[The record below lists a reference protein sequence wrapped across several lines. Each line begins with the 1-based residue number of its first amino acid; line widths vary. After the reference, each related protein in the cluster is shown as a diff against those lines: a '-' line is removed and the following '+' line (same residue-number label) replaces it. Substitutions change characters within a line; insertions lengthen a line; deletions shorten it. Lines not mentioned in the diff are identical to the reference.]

1 MASDLKNVIRDAVK
15 VKRKCISNNR
25 FKIIVQLTRDGYEVL
40 AVGRSLRLHYGN
52 LRGHL
57 LTIMTLAVWCCCDRL
72 SHQDLGVV
80 RVGRLKRNNINHADI
95 SGRRRLQDNFFLEG
109 CAAQSLLNRL
119 AALQLT

>member
-57 LTIMTLAVWCCCDRL
+57 LTIMTLAVW
-72 SHQDLGVV
+72 
-80 RVGRLKRNNINHADI
+80 
-95 SGRRRLQDNFFLEG
+95 
-109 CAAQSLLNRL
+109 
-119 AALQLT
+119 